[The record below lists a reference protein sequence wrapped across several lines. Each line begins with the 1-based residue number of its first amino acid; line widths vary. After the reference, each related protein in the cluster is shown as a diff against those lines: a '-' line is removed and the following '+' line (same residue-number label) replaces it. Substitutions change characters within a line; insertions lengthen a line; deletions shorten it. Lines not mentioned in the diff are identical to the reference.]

1 MSGLLSV
8 VATPIGNLEDMTFRA
23 VRTLKEADRILAE
36 DTRHSR
42 NLLAHYGIATPMES
56 CHDFNEDR
64 VIPKWI
70 RFLEEGGK
78 LALISDAGTPAIS
91 DPGFRLVRAAA
102 AAGIRVEPI
111 PGPSAA
117 IAALSAGALPTDAFC
132 FLGFPPK
139 KSARRRRLWEDLRP
153 EKRTQVLYVS
163 PHQVEKVVDELAEIL
178 PEAKVVLAREI
189 TKKFEEFL
197 RGTPA
202 QLKAHFAQ
210 RPPKGEFV
218 MLLSPGGEGAAMVTG
233 DAAGDAASEADAAA
247 DGDETEEA
255 SAADAS

>member
-1 MSGLLSV
+1 MSGTLYV

-23 VRTLKEADRILAE
+23 VRVLKEVGKILAE
-36 DTRHSR
+36 DTRHSGH
-42 NLLAHYGIATPMES
+42 LLQHFGIATPMES
-56 CHDFNEDR
+56 CHDFNEDK

-70 RFLEEGGK
+70 RFLQEGGSV
-78 LALISDAGTPAIS
+78 ALISDAGTPAIS

-102 AAGIRVEPI
+102 EAGLRVEPI

-139 KSARRRRLWEDLRP
+139 KSARRRRLWEELRV

-163 PHQVEKVVDELAEIL
+163 PHQIEKVLDELCELL
-178 PEAKVVLAREI
+178 PAARVVLAREL

-202 QLKAHFAQ
+202 ELRAHYAQ
-210 RPPKGEFV
+210 RTPKGEYV
-218 MLLSPGGEGAAMVTG
+218 MLLSPGGEGSALAVG
-233 DAAGDAASEADAAA
+233 DAEGDPEESLGAGTAHGAIDTSEAD
-247 DGDETEEA
+247 GD
-255 SAADAS
+255 